1 MEEVKLKRSPVNRG
15 ALISTDREG
24 LEAYRKRKMAAN
36 RINKLESEIVEL
48 KSMMS
53 RLLEKLDK

>member
-1 MEEVKLKRSPVNRG
+1 MEDIKLRRSESNPG

-24 LEAYRKRKMAAN
+24 LAAYRKKKQAAS
-36 RINKLESEIVEL
+36 RINKVESDVAEL
-48 KSMMS
+48 KAMMA